1 MGWDTITK
9 LDGTMYRKR
18 KEENMST
25 EYSKEYPFWFDGTA
39 ERSCCLNGTKSYK
52 GYATQITMVRNE
64 ILMDVVNWDIDA
76 LGSGWA
82 KVKDRIC
89 RLYHD
94 EHSLYD
100 AYGTEKS
107 YEEDGVVGT
116 YYDLSYEEDSLYLDH
131 MNTMLEAVRY
141 NAKPVEETLDDI
153 VDILQ
158 IQEEKRGW

>member
-1 MGWDTITK
+1 
-9 LDGTMYRKR
+9 
-18 KEENMST
+18 MST

-100 AYGTEKS
+100 AYVISDSLDMS
-107 YEEDGVVGT
+107 YEEDV
-116 YYDLSYEEDSLYLDH
+116 LYHDH
-131 MNTMLEAVRY
+131 MHTMLDAVRG